1 MKSTGIVRPVDN
13 LGRIV
18 IPMEIRSTF
27 DINPKDSLEI
37 FTDGEKIV
45 LRKYRPSCIFCGNVD
60 NTVYFEDKKIC
71 KKCLKKLTEIDN

>member
-18 IPMEIRSTF
+18 IPMEIRSTV

-37 FTDGEKIV
+37 FTDGERII
-45 LRKYRPSCIFCGNVD
+45 LRKYRPSCIFCGNAD
-60 NTVYFEDKKIC
+60 DTVYFEDKKIC
-71 KKCLKKLTEIDN
+71 KKCLKKLSDLNA

>member
-45 LRKYRPSCIFCGNVD
+45 LRKYRPSCIFCGNAD
-60 NTVYFEDKKIC
+60 ETVYFEDKKIC
-71 KKCLKKLTEIDN
+71 KKCIKKLTELND

>member
-13 LGRIV
+13 LGRVV
-18 IPMEIRSTF
+18 IPMEIRSTL

-45 LRKYRPSCIFCGNVD
+45 LRKYRPSCVFCENAD
-60 NTVYFEDKKIC
+60 DTVYFGDKKIC
-71 KKCLKKLTEIDN
+71 KSCLEKLSLLNK

>member
-13 LGRIV
+13 LGRVV
-18 IPMEIRSTF
+18 IPMEIRSTL

-45 LRKYRPSCIFCGNVD
+45 LRKYRPSCVFCENAD
-60 NTVYFEDKKIC
+60 DTVYFEDKKIC
-71 KKCLKKLTEIDN
+71 KSCLEKLSLLNK

>member
-45 LRKYRPSCIFCGNVD
+45 LRKYRPCCVFCGSAD
-60 NTVYFEDKKIC
+60 DTVYFEDKKIC
-71 KKCLKKLTEIDN
+71 KKCLEKITALNK